1 MELKIFTIITH
12 GIITIE
18 LIIIYIDLISNYLL
32 KMNKNSNIHNLLIKF
47 RLQYLNHST
56 NEYLETASLYD
67 CLLYMENGKN
77 LLTKEESSFLYE
89 IFTNNIKLFSE
100 ISNTKNIDFLWSSNN
115 TIIRLQLIDILIK
128 KFNFK

>member
-1 MELKIFTIITH
+1 
-12 GIITIE
+12 
-18 LIIIYIDLISNYLL
+18 
-32 KMNKNSNIHNLLIKF
+32 
-47 RLQYLNHST
+47 
-56 NEYLETASLYD
+56 
-67 CLLYMENGKN
+67 MENGKN

-128 KFNFK
+128 KFNFR